1 MDRKGS
7 IKQHLHNA
15 AGRPPTQLRY
25 AKDGIVTPEI
35 KYASGIESLDPEI
48 VRQEIAAGR
57 MIIPAN
63 LKHPEAL
70 PFLIGRKAKCKVN
83 ANIGSSEILA
93 DLDYEL
99 RKLRNA
105 IKYGAD
111 TVMDLSTG
119 GDIPAIRNAILRE
132 SKVPIGTVPI
142 YEAISRVNDPSDL
155 TPELLLEVV
164 EEQAAQGV
172 DYMTVHASILLE
184 HMPLVANR
192 LTGIVSRGGSLI
204 ACWLIDHQKENPF
217 FTRYD
222 DLLKI
227 CAKYD
232 VSLSLG
238 DALRPGSLHDAS
250 DEAQFAELA
259 VHGELARRARE
270 KDVQVM
276 IEGPGHIP
284 LHEIEMNM
292 KMEQDLCDDA
302 PFYVLGPVVTDIAP
316 GYDHI
321 TSAIGGTLAAFYGAS
336 MLCYVTPREHLG
348 LPNEDDVRVGV
359 VSSKLAAHAA
369 DVALGKPGARDMD
382 DEMSRARYN
391 FDWEKQFKLALD
403 GDRAREL
410 HDEMLPGI
418 EHKTSE
424 YCSMCGE
431 KFCAMRISKK
441 VKEWNATR
449 IK

>member
-1 MDRKGS
+1 
-7 IKQHLHNA
+7 
-15 AGRPPTQLRY
+15 
-25 AKDGIVTPEI
+25 
-35 KYASGIESLDPEI
+35 
-48 VRQEIAAGR
+48 
-57 MIIPAN
+57 
-63 LKHPEAL
+63 
-70 PFLIGRKAKCKVN
+70 
-83 ANIGSSEILA
+83 
-93 DLDYEL
+93 
-99 RKLRNA
+99 
-105 IKYGAD
+105 
-111 TVMDLSTG
+111 MDLSTG
-119 GDIPAIRNAILRE
+119 GDISAIRNAILRE
-132 SKVPIGTVPI
+132 AKVPIGTVPI
-142 YEAISRVNDPSDL
+142 YEAVTRVSDPGDL

-164 EEQAAQGV
+164 EEQAEQGV

-184 HMPLVANR
+184 HLPLVRNR

-204 ACWLIDHQKENPF
+204 ACWMLDHHKENPF

-250 DEAQFAELA
+250 DEAQFAELL
-259 VHGELARRARE
+259 VHGDLARCARE

-292 KMEQDLCDDA
+292 KKEQELCDDA

-336 MLCYVTPREHLG
+336 MICYVTPREHLG

-359 VSSKLAAHAA
+359 VAAKIAAHAA
-369 DVALGKPGARDMD
+369 DVALGKPGARDID

-403 GDRAREL
+403 GDRAREM
-410 HDEMLPGI
+410 HDETLPDI
-418 EHKTSE
+418 AHKTAQ

-441 VKEWNATR
+441 VKEWNDVR
-449 IK
+449 K